1 MNTASDQTSPRSP
14 ECNITR
20 IHTTTPL
27 ARRACSRWCAQ
38 HALCLS
44 DIAPPQ
50 GVSSPSSCA
59 WKRQQHGSNRH
70 ELAVVVTPP
79 HPPLPSPINGPHNV
93 PDDTG
98 RRVCLHKLR
107 LDVGLGD
114 LDRTAAPRTNS
125 FTACAQDELATS
137 TPVRR
142 GHAGEQH
149 TAISTAFGGSWPT
162 LYPALTRPARN
173 SFMDGDRTW
182 MTELSE
188 DTE

>member
-114 LDRTAAPRTNS
+114 LNRTAPQEPTRLLPVRRTNS
-125 FTACAQDELATS
+125 RQVLLFDVDTPGNSTRRSAQRLAAVGPPCT
-137 TPVRR
+137 RR
-142 GHAGEQH
+142 
-149 TAISTAFGGSWPT
+149 
-162 LYPALTRPARN
+162 
-173 SFMDGDRTW
+173 
-182 MTELSE
+182 
-188 DTE
+188 